1 MAIKIKK
8 ISPKQFAKAVTRPV
22 AATVRTVT
30 RPVAATVRTV
40 TRPVA
45 ATVRTVDKTIK
56 KTLVNTKAMPIK
68 IKKISPKDFGRAVA
82 KGVAK
87 TTGFDPQK
95 IKSAKDFGKQLGK
108 GVYQVSGAK
117 QLVTS
122 GKALSK
128 CKPKD
133 AKCIA
138 ANLGGIAAVGIG
150 KIPGVGFVAGV
161 AMSQGLQQAQAKAT
175 RDAAKKKEADKKLE
189 LAKRNAAAATTPA
202 AKAAADAQ
210 LNKAQ
215 AEDEKAIKELKDAE
229 AKVSTEQDKAI
240 EVQKAA
246 LETIKSLPPD
256 QQDQAFAQSQQA
268 IAKPP
273 DTGDVAAVEAA
284 AGTKLIAETQNEQ
297 SKALEAISKQ
307 IEGPTIY
314 GMPQSK
320 FMMFAGGI
328 AFFIL
333 LLIILLK

>member
-1 MAIKIKK
+1 MA
-8 ISPKQFAKAVTRPV
+8 
-22 AATVRTVT
+22 
-30 RPVAATVRTV
+30 
-40 TRPVA
+40 
-45 ATVRTVDKTIK
+45 
-56 KTLVNTKAMPIK
+56 IK

-82 KGVAK
+82 KGTAK
-87 TTGFDPQK
+87 FTGFDVQK
-95 IKSAKDFGKQLGK
+95 IKSAKDFGKQLGS
-108 GVYQVSGAK
+108 GVYTLSGAK
-117 QLVTS
+117 QAVTS
-122 GKALSK
+122 GKALAK

-138 ANLGGIAAVGIG
+138 ANLGGIAAVGVG

-161 AMSQGLQQAQAKAT
+161 ASSQALQAAQKKSNTA
-175 RDAAKKKEADKKLE
+175 DAKKKEADKKLE
-189 LAKRNAAAATTPA
+189 LAKRNVAAATTPE
-202 AKAAADAQ
+202 AKATAEAE

-215 AEDEKAIKELKDAE
+215 AEDEKATKELKDAE
-229 AKVSTEQDKAI
+229 AKVSTEQEKATD
-240 EVQKAA
+240 VQKAA
-246 LETIKSLPPD
+246 LETLKSLPPD
-256 QQDQAFAQSQQA
+256 QQEKAFAQSQQA

-273 DTGDVAAVEAA
+273 DVGDVAAAEAA

-307 IEGPTIY
+307 IEGPKIY